1 MSHFS
6 KCYKLKDLRKILRE
20 RVSSFEEKYGKADRT
35 IETFYNT
42 QENGYWDLINE
53 CRIYIQ
59 AERLVITT
67 PLVVYN
73 IPFGRIIGFDI
84 IDVNGGRSTPLISAN
99 TTVTKTD
106 TGDMIKR
113 AIIGGVFAGGVGAVI
128 GAKTAKKTTTTEL
141 SQVDEF
147 RNLIRQKLNS
157 TNLELII
164 KTNDISNPTLKVR
177 FDMFKKE
184 AEEMA
189 ALLTAIIN
197 QNAYKTET
205 DEHPVT
211 IETAKIVSIGKKMGV
226 EPTDPFKKH
235 EEEYQ
240 QRMQEEREA
249 TANKEKWEA
258 IGGWIVIILLIVF
271 FFVWACCVS

>member
-6 KCYKLKDLRKILRE
+6 KCYKLNDLRRILNK
-20 RVSSFEEKYGKADRT
+20 RVSSYEEKYGKADKT
-35 IETFYNT
+35 IETFYKT

-59 AERLVITT
+59 AKHLVITT
-67 PLVVYN
+67 PLVLYS

-106 TGDMIKR
+106 TGDMVKR
-113 AIIGGVFAGGVGAVI
+113 AIIGGVVAGGIGAVI
-128 GAKTAKKTTTTEL
+128 GAATAKKTTTTEL

-164 KTNDISNPTLKVR
+164 KTNDIANPTLKVR
-177 FDMFKKE
+177 FDIFKKE

-189 ALLTAIIN
+189 ASLTAIIN
-197 QNAYKTET
+197 QNAHGIET
-205 DEHPVT
+205 DEKPIS
-211 IETAKIVSIGKKMGV
+211 IETAKIISIGKKMGI
-226 EPTDPFKKH
+226 EPTDPFKKY

-240 QRMQEEREA
+240 QRMQEEREEA
-249 TANKEKWEA
+249 ARKEKWET
-258 IGGWIVIILLIVF
+258 IGGGVVIIIIVF